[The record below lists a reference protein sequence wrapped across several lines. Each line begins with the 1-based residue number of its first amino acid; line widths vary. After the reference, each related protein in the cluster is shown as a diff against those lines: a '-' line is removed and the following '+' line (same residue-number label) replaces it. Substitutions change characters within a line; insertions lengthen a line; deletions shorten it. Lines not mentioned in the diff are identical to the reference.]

1 MPTIQRLV
9 GVDDDIAE
17 LAAYLLSYSEPVA
30 LRFVDSVQSTLKQL
44 AEMPGIGSL
53 KAFANPRL
61 ANVRSWRVKG
71 FPNHLILYEPMKD
84 GIAVIH
90 GARDLE
96 RFLRNRV

>member
-53 KAFANPRL
+53 KALRTQD
-61 ANVRSWRVKG
+61 S
-71 FPNHLILYEPMKD
+71 PMCD
-84 GIAVIH
+84 PGESRAFQIT
-90 GARDLE
+90 
-96 RFLRNRV
+96 